1 MVVQPAP
8 GSFVHTMSSSTFLS
22 AASPHL
28 LAVPSTYFHPPPR
41 VNGEVLDLPL
51 LGPTR

>member
-8 GSFVHTMSSSTFLS
+8 GSFVHTTSSSTFLS
-22 AASPHL
+22 AAFPLL
-28 LAVPSTYFHPPPR
+28 LAVPSTYFLPPPR

-51 LGPTR
+51 LGPIR